1 MQYFLTSKEGVIGKL
16 PEKEEAAE
24 PIEEG
29 KPKRKLFGRSR
40 EEKKAGAE
48 KSGEGPIQDAGAD
61 INGYEAKQEDEA
73 KQGEE
78 KAE

>member
-29 KPKRKLFGRSR
+29 KPKRKLFGKKK
-40 EEKKAGAE
+40 EE
-48 KSGEGPIQDAGAD
+48 
-61 INGYEAKQEDEA
+61 
-73 KQGEE
+73 
-78 KAE
+78 